1 MSTRLF
7 VQNLPLYVDDEKL
20 RKHFAAHGQ
29 VTDACVVK
37 TKDGKSRRFGFVGF
51 KTETQTTTAQKF
63 FDKSFIDTTRINVKV
78 AQPRE
83 SDELDRPWSKY
94 SKGSSRYKEK
104 QAPVVEGADGD
115 ESTTTTDA
123 KKAKEPSKE
132 AGGFDEFV
140 ETMQPRS
147 KTKFWAN
154 DDVVDAASGA
164 GPETI
169 QSILHDSND
178 SDDEYEDLDTIHDV
192 NKQSA
197 KKAKTGGDDTDDES
211 GDDDSMDKSKAS
223 SKQTMSDLE
232 FLKAKTVRR
241 IADSDD
247 EEDNASDNSDDNS
260 EDDDA
265 VTKLNQP
272 SHDDETPV
280 APSARL
286 FIRNLPYSCV
296 EEDLTELFAGYGTIV
311 ELHMPL
317 DDNKRTKG
325 FGFVLFQSMAEADAA
340 RAALDGKAFQ
350 GRLLHVLAAKA
361 KLEPVGVEDTSTLTY
376 KQRKEAERKALA
388 NTKVGWN
395 ASYIRGDATVDA
407 LAARLQV
414 NKGDILDKESGN
426 MAVRL
431 AIGETILLQENQSFF
446 EQEGVDV
453 KVMEGAATKKSSA
466 ERSSTVLLVKNL
478 PFSTDETA
486 LAQLFRTYG
495 ELARFVLP
503 PSKTMALVEFMEAS
517 EARKAFRTL
526 AYKKFQHVPLYLEWA
541 PVKVFKAPAT
551 MTYSDKLK
559 AASNGPAAA
568 TRPDVE
574 ADNVAE
580 LDNTLCVKNL
590 NFTTTEAVLKAAFEK
605 CGTLRK
611 VTIARKKD
619 RSGKLTLS
627 MGFGFVEFGTAA
639 AAKKAMQS
647 LQGNLLEGHAMDI
660 KVSRKQLQPAK
671 AQAAKSAANVPK
683 TKVICRNIAFE
694 ATVKDV
700 RELFAAF
707 GQLKTV
713 RMPKKFDGKHRGKVQ
728 LSEMEVDDMH
738 DSQGLHSSSSSR
750 KPKPRARSRR
760 CRRRTCTA
768 AIWSWSGLKMQT
780 TWIRCAPRLREIS
793 IPFKTAN
800 EPPSGARTPTTSRMT
815 KNFKYY

>member
-20 RKHFAAHGQ
+20 RKHFGAHGE

-37 TKDGKSRRFGFVGF
+37 TKEGKSRRFGFVGF
-51 KTETQTTTAQKF
+51 KTEAQTTAAQKF

-83 SDELDRPWSKY
+83 SEELDRPWSKY

-104 QAPVVEGADGD
+104 DVVAVD
-115 ESTTTTDA
+115 EDTSKVDLNSA
-123 KKAKEPSKE
+123 KVTKDKTPKET
-132 AGGFDEFV
+132 GGFDEFV

-154 DDVVDAASGA
+154 DDVVDTEGGSATDRMKADLTGGDESDEEYQDLDKIHDVKA
-164 GPETI
+164 GDE
-169 QSILHDSND
+169 D
-178 SDDEYEDLDTIHDV
+178 SDDD
-192 NKQSA
+192 
-197 KKAKTGGDDTDDES
+197 S
-211 GDDDSMDKSKAS
+211 GDEGMDKSKAS
-223 SKQTMSDLE
+223 TTKKPMTDLE
-232 FLKAKTVRR
+232 FLKSKTVRR
-241 IADSDD
+241 MIDSD
-247 EEDNASDNSDDNS
+247 EEDNGEVSSGESDDES
-260 EDDDA
+260 QDGEPSGELSDDDNA
-265 VTKLNQP
+265 VTKLDSTKKVPKQGDTSEAVESSP
-272 SHDDETPV
+272 
-280 APSARL
+280 RL

-325 FGFVLFQSMAEADAA
+325 FGFVLFQTTAEAEAA
-340 RAALDGKAFQ
+340 RAALDGKPFQ
-350 GRLLHVLAAKA
+350 GRLMHVLPAKA
-361 KLEPVGVEDTSTLTY
+361 KLEPVVDTSDNSTLTY

-407 LAARLQV
+407 LASRLQV

-431 AIGETILLQENQSFF
+431 AIGETILLQENQAFF

-453 KVMEGAATKKSSA
+453 KVMEGAAAKKSNA
-466 ERSSTVLLVKNL
+466 ERSNTVLLVKNL

-486 LAQLFRTYG
+486 LAQLFRTHG

-503 PSKTMALVEFMEAS
+503 PSKTMALVEFMEPS

-551 MTYSDKLK
+551 MTYSEKLK
-559 AASNGPAAA
+559 AAGNSTSGGGASAA
-568 TRPDVE
+568 RPDVE
-574 ADNVAE
+574 ADNVTE

-590 NFTTTEAVLKAAFEK
+590 NFSTTEAVLKAAFEK
-605 CGTLRK
+605 YGTLRK

-619 RSGKLTLS
+619 RHGKLNLS
-627 MGFGFVEFGTAA
+627 MGFGFVEFSTSA
-639 AAKKAMQS
+639 AAKNAMQM

-660 KVSRKQLQPAK
+660 KLSRKQLQPVKAK
-671 AQAAKSAANVPK
+671 PAKTETPK

-713 RMPKKFDGKHRGKVQ
+713 RMPKKFDGKHRGFAFIEFLTEAEATSAFAA
-728 LSEMEVDDMH
+728 LSSSHLYGRHLVLEWAEDADDLETLRAKASRDLNSIQDGQRAAKRRKNADDME
-738 DSQGLHSSSSSR
+738 DDQ
-750 KPKPRARSRR
+750 
-760 CRRRTCTA
+760 
-768 AIWSWSGLKMQT
+768 
-780 TWIRCAPRLREIS
+780 E
-793 IPFKTAN
+793 F
-800 EPPSGARTPTTSRMT
+800 
-815 KNFKYY
+815 

>member
-713 RMPKKFDGKHRGKVQ
+713 RMPKKFDGKHRGFAFIEFLTEAEAKSAFAA
-728 LSEMEVDDMH
+728 L
-738 DSQGLHSSSSSR
+738 SSSHLYGRHLVLEWAEDADDLDTLRAKASR
-750 KPKPRARSRR
+750 DLNSIQDGQRAAKRR
-760 CRRRTCTA
+760 
-768 AIWSWSGLKMQT
+768 
-780 TWIRCAPRLREIS
+780 
-793 IPFKTAN
+793 
-800 EPPSGARTPTTSRMT
+800 
-815 KNFKYY
+815 KNADDVEDDQEF

>member
-115 ESTTTTDA
+115 ESTTTTNA

-164 GPETI
+164 GPEAI
-169 QSILHDSND
+169 QSILDDGND

-247 EEDNASDNSDDNS
+247 ESEDEDEDNASDNSDDN
-260 EDDDA
+260 DGVDDA
-265 VTKLNQP
+265 VTKLGQKARQP
-272 SHDDETPV
+272 NHDDEAPV

-407 LAARLQV
+407 LAARLQ
-414 NKGDILDKESGN
+414 ESGN

-574 ADNVAE
+574 VDNVAE

-605 CGTLRK
+605 VGYL
-611 VTIARKKD
+611 TIARKKD

-713 RMPKKFDGKHRGKVQ
+713 RMPKKFDGKHRGFAFIEFLTEAEAKSAFAA
-728 LSEMEVDDMH
+728 L
-738 DSQGLHSSSSSR
+738 SSSHLYGRHLVLEWAEDADDLDTLRAKASR
-750 KPKPRARSRR
+750 D
-760 CRRRTCTA
+760 
-768 AIWSWSGLKMQT
+768 LN
-780 TWIRCAPRLREIS
+780 S
-793 IPFKTAN
+793 IQGKD
-800 EPPSGARTPTTSRMT
+800 R
-815 KNFKYY
+815 

>member
-1 MSTRLF
+1 
-7 VQNLPLYVDDEKL
+7 
-20 RKHFAAHGQ
+20 
-29 VTDACVVK
+29 
-37 TKDGKSRRFGFVGF
+37 
-51 KTETQTTTAQKF
+51 
-63 FDKSFIDTTRINVKV
+63 
-78 AQPRE
+78 
-83 SDELDRPWSKY
+83 
-94 SKGSSRYKEK
+94 
-104 QAPVVEGADGD
+104 
-115 ESTTTTDA
+115 
-123 KKAKEPSKE
+123 
-132 AGGFDEFV
+132 
-140 ETMQPRS
+140 
-147 KTKFWAN
+147 
-154 DDVVDAASGA
+154 
-164 GPETI
+164 
-169 QSILHDSND
+169 
-178 SDDEYEDLDTIHDV
+178 DEYEDLDTIHDV

-197 KKAKTGGDDTDDES
+197 NKAKTGGDDTDDES

-247 EEDNASDNSDDNS
+247 ESEEDEENDNASDNSDDND

-265 VTKLNQP
+265 VTKLNQAARQP
-272 SHDDETPV
+272 SHNDETPV

-286 FIRNLPYSCV
+286 FIRNLPYSCI

-388 NTKVGWN
+388 STKVGWN

-407 LAARLQV
+407 LAARLQVRDWEKPLRLDDLDNESGV

-453 KVMEGAATKKSSA
+453 KVPTYLSTYLIFVMEGAATKKSSA

-517 EARKAFRTL
+517 EARKAFRML

-559 AASNGPAAA
+559 AASSGPAAA

-605 CGTLRK
+605 VGYL
-611 VTIARKKD
+611 TIARKKD

-713 RMPKKFDGKHRGKVQ
+713 RMPKKFDGKHRGFAFIEFLTEAEAKSAFAA
-728 LSEMEVDDMH
+728 L
-738 DSQGLHSSSSSR
+738 SSSHLYGRHLVLEWAEDADDLDTLRAKASR
-750 KPKPRARSRR
+750 DLNSIQGKDRSIVR
-760 CRRRTCTA
+760 
-768 AIWSWSGLKMQT
+768 
-780 TWIRCAPRLREIS
+780 
-793 IPFKTAN
+793 
-800 EPPSGARTPTTSRMT
+800 
-815 KNFKYY
+815 